1 MPYDLSAFSGRRRKG
16 CAMIRT
22 VLCPLLFALWPAA
35 RLLAGTFT
43 NPVIANGA
51 DPWVLYLNGYYYFTD
66 TTGRVI
72 AA

>member
-1 MPYDLSAFSGRRRKG
+1 
-16 CAMIRT
+16 MIRT